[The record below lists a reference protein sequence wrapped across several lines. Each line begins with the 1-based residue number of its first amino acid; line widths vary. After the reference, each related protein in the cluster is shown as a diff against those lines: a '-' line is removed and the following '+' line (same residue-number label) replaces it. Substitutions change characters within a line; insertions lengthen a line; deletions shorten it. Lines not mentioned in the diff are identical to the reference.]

1 MQMKTMSYHY
11 TPIRMAKIPNTDN
24 IDAGENMKQH
34 ELTAVGDV
42 KWYSYF
48 GRQFGS
54 FLQNW
59 TYSYHAIQELWSM
72 VFTQRSW
79 KLTVTQMPAHVCL

>member
-1 MQMKTMSYHY
+1 MANKHMERYYTSYVIREMQMKTMSYHY

-54 FLQNW
+54 FLQN
-59 TYSYHAIQELWSM
+59 
-72 VFTQRSW
+72 
-79 KLTVTQMPAHVCL
+79 

>member
-1 MQMKTMSYHY
+1 MQMKTMSYHH

-24 IDAGENMKQH
+24 VNAGEMKQH
-34 ELTAVGDV
+34 KLIAGVDA

-54 FLQNW
+54 FLQ
-59 TYSYHAIQELWSM
+59 TRSLELSLGIN
-72 VFTQRSW
+72 
-79 KLTVTQMPAHVCL
+79 KHC